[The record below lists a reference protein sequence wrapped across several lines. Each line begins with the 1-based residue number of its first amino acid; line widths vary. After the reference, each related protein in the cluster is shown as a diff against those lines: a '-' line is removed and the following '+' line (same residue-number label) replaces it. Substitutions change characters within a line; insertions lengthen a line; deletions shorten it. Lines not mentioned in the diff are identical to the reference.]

1 MSEVSVGIVAI
12 LILLA
17 LFLTGIELAF
27 CMTIVGFAGFAYL
40 VSFSAACNLIVKDFF
55 DTFTSYS
62 YTVIPLFVLMGQIAS
77 NSNIAKRLYESAHK
91 WAGHVPGGLAM
102 TTVAGATIFKAMCG
116 STLATVATFSG
127 IAIPEMDRYGY
138 KKELSTGVVAS
149 VGTIGILIPPSI
161 VMIIY
166 GIIVEQSIGRL
177 FLAGILPGLL
187 ISFLFICVI
196 GGWVLID
203 PRIAP
208 KAEKASWQARWRAV
222 PNFLWVGVIF
232 VVVIGGIMTGKFSP
246 TEAGTIGTLAV
257 LILAASR
264 REVNFKMLVKSW
276 DESLRTAVM
285 TLLLIGGSVVLGH
298 FLAITEIP
306 FIAADWATGLPF
318 PRFMIMILII
328 FFYLIGGSFID
339 DLAFLVLATPIFY
352 PAVVKLGYDPIWFG
366 IMLGITQMIGV
377 IIPPVAICVFIVR
390 NITGTPFNVIYRG
403 VLPFLL
409 ALVTAA
415 LLLFLFPQIATFL
428 PDLFMGRGGM

>member
-1 MSEVSVGIVAI
+1 MTEVSVGIVAI

-177 FLAGILPGLL
+177 FLAGILPGIL

-196 GGWVLID
+196 WGWVRID

-208 KAEKASWQARWRAV
+208 RAEKASWRDRWRAV

-232 VVVIGGIMTGKFSP
+232 VVVIGGLMTGKFSP

-264 REVNFKMLVKSW
+264 REVGFKMLVKSW

-306 FIAADWATGLPF
+306 FIAADWATSLPF

-328 FFYLIGGSFID
+328 FFYLLGGSFID

-409 ALVTAA
+409 SLVTAA

-428 PDLFMGRGGM
+428 PDLFMGRSGM